1 MKISRCSEYATFGT
15 HELSTNMIKAL
26 KDRKA
31 CLMANHG
38 QVAFGE
44 NLSKAFEL
52 AQEVENICHQYI
64 IALKMGEPKNLSL
77 AEMKKILEKVKN
89 YKKAVSYMT
98 KVGEHITL
106 DIIGTTKEYD
116 PSVFEKVINDIAK
129 AAKVTIL
136 NISKYKFEPQGF
148 TILALLAESHISFH
162 TFPEKGIISF
172 DFFTCGKVSP
182 SVAIDIIKK
191 EFEHKR
197 IVKKEFNRDTKSL
210 YHDIYS
216 SPGLQ
221 KSYVVNDVLEDFKS
235 KVGQHIEIL
244 DLEQFGKSLFIDG
257 EIQVAST
264 DEHLYSSTFVGSG
277 LNLNKDNER
286 AAIIGGGDG
295 GVAREC
301 ISKNFNFI
309 DWYEL
314 DPEVVDVCNKHL
326 GDIGKKATEKN
337 SVKCVW
343 GDAFESIK
351 SVSDDTYDH
360 IFVDLNDDQF
370 CIDLA
375 AKNMDSLVRILKPKG
390 VITAQVGSQDKKPQQ
405 VENWLN
411 VFNQNFGNA
420 KLSRVYIPSF
430 DCSWN
435 FSSSINH

>member
-1 MKISRCSEYATFGT
+1 
-15 HELSTNMIKAL
+15 
-26 KDRKA
+26 
-31 CLMANHG
+31 
-38 QVAFGE
+38 
-44 NLSKAFEL
+44 
-52 AQEVENICHQYI
+52 
-64 IALKMGEPKNLSL
+64 
-77 AEMKKILEKVKN
+77 
-89 YKKAVSYMT
+89 MT
-98 KVGEHITL
+98 KVGEHITV

-116 PSVFEKVINDIAK
+116 PLVYEKVIKDIAS

-172 DFFTCGKVSP
+172 DFFTCGKVKP
-182 SVAIDIIKK
+182 FIAIDILKK
-191 EFEHKR
+191 EFQYKR
-197 IVKKEFNRDTKSL
+197 LSIKEFDRDTKSI

-221 KSYVVNDVLEDFKS
+221 KSYIVKDVLEDFKS

-244 DLEQFGKSLFIDG
+244 DLEQFGKALFIDN
-257 EIQVAST
+257 EIQVAES
-264 DEHLYSSTFVGSG
+264 DEHLYSSTFVGAG
-277 LNLNKDNER
+277 LELNQANER

-301 ISKNFNFI
+301 ISKKFNFI
-309 DWYEL
+309 DWFEL

-326 GDIGKKATEKN
+326 GDIGKKSTEKN

-351 SVSDDTYDH
+351 SIEDDTYDH

-390 VITAQVGSQDKKPQQ
+390 VITAQVGSQDKKPKQ
-405 VENWLN
+405 VQNWMN
-411 VFNQNFGNA
+411 VFNENFGNT

>member
-1 MKISRCSEYATFGT
+1 
-15 HELSTNMIKAL
+15 MI
-26 KDRKA
+26 
-31 CLMANHG
+31 
-38 QVAFGE
+38 
-44 NLSKAFEL
+44 
-52 AQEVENICHQYI
+52 
-64 IALKMGEPKNLSL
+64 
-77 AEMKKILEKVKN
+77 
-89 YKKAVSYMT
+89 

-106 DIIGTTKEYD
+106 DIIGTDKEYD
-116 PSVFEKVINDIAK
+116 PSVYERVINEIAK

-172 DFFTCGKVSP
+172 DFFTCGKISP
-182 SVAIDIIKK
+182 SIAINIIKK
-191 EFEHKR
+191 EFKHKR

-264 DEHLYSSTFVGSG
+264 DEHLYSSTFVNSG
-277 LNLNKDNER
+277 IKLNPKKEK

-301 ISKNFNFI
+301 ISQNFGFI
-309 DWYEL
+309 DWFEL
-314 DPEVVDVCNKHL
+314 DPEVVDVCDKHL
-326 GDIGKKATEKN
+326 SKIGEKATEKN

-351 SVSDDTYDH
+351 SVKDDTYDQ

-390 VITAQVGSQDKKPQQ
+390 VITAQVGSQDKKPKQ
-405 VENWLN
+405 VDNWLN
-411 VFNQNFGNA
+411 VFNENFGNTQ
-420 KLSRVYIPSF
+420 LSRVYIPSF
-430 DCSWN
+430 DCAWN